1 MRWVP
6 SAVKRPNHCAA
17 IPFIAGHHPE
27 GFFDFGT
34 EICAFDGHV
43 YVSVVAAKQMAEYMG
58 WAPKARVNPLAAR
71 VAQLEADLAVA
82 EEKNVELERFRES
95 ARHAMEQFGQKIP
108 ARKPGRPKTKE
119 TV

>member
-17 IPFIAGHHPE
+17 IPYIAGHHPE

-34 EICAFDGHV
+34 EILAFDGHV
-43 YVSVVAAKQMAEYMG
+43 YVSVVAAKEMAQYMG
-58 WAPKARVNPLAAR
+58 WAPAGGVNPLER
-71 VAQLEADLAVA
+71 EVAQLKADLAAA
-82 EEKNVELERFRES
+82 EAKNVELEKFRES
-95 ARHAMEQFGQKIP
+95 ARHTLEQFGKSIP
-108 ARKPGRPKTKE
+108 ARKPGRPKTRE

>member
-17 IPFIAGHHPE
+17 IPFVAGHHPE

-34 EICAFDGHV
+34 EILAFDGHV
-43 YVSVVAAKQMAEYMG
+43 YVSVVAAKQMAAYMG
-58 WAPKARVNPLAAR
+58 WAPVGVNPLERR
-71 VAQLEADLAVA
+71 VAELEAELAAAKA
-82 EEKNVELERFRES
+82 EVGELEKFREA

-108 ARKPGRPKTKE
+108 ARKPARVKSASR
-119 TV
+119 

>member
-34 EICAFDGHV
+34 EILAFDGHV
-43 YVSVVAAKQMAEYMG
+43 YVSVVAAKQMAERMG
-58 WAPKARVNPLAAR
+58 WAPVGVNPLERR
-71 VAQLEADLAVA
+71 VAELEAELAAA
-82 EEKNVELERFRES
+82 EAKNAELEKFRES
-95 ARHAMEQFGQKIP
+95 ARYAMEQFGKSIP